1 MEAWTSA
8 QLLEVHGW
16 VKRVDSAA
24 KKMRDDN
31 GEVSIKNGE
40 SLNLIKETDISSV
53 IEGKHAVSTFVLCQ
67 GSVMKLKVIFRII
80 PRGS

>member
-1 MEAWTSA
+1 MGQKTRQLVVKDGDRWIHMEAWTSA
-8 QLLEVHGW
+8 QLLEIHGW

-53 IEGKHAVSTFVLCQ
+53 IEGKHAVSTFVLC
-67 GSVMKLKVIFRII
+67 
-80 PRGS
+80 